1 MTGGVRKALKTSP
14 AILETVASCFALDV
28 PRVAMLVMPASSPV
42 HAVVSELRELGVNA
56 HGLDLLAQDRG
67 RDHLLQGPSHVA
79 VPNPTLLGARI
90 LFLTGVFCSD
100 ICTVASEA
108 TVRGVDLPD
117 LSHVFLLGV
126 PAGRKADGYL
136 HIAGRVGRF
145 GRGGQVVTVLD
156 KLAED
161 DTPSKIPKKMQ
172 VLLRELKIVPTKFEH
187 FD

>member
-1 MTGGVRKALKTSP
+1 
-14 AILETVASCFALDV
+14 
-28 PRVAMLVMPASSPV
+28 
-42 HAVVSELRELGVNA
+42 
-56 HGLDLLAQDRG
+56 
-67 RDHLLQGPSHVA
+67 
-79 VPNPTLLGARI
+79 
-90 LFLTGVFCSD
+90 
-100 ICTVASEA
+100 
-108 TVRGVDLPD
+108 
-117 LSHVFLLGV
+117 
-126 PAGRKADGYL
+126 L